1 MSRVTKGVK
10 GRRRRNRILARTKGY
25 TGGRKLY
32 RQGRE
37 TVEKGLV
44 YAYRDRKVRKREFRR
59 RNRARSSH
67 HRCAIRNRVMA
78 NQPVNQI
85 RTPTLHLARVSLSLK
100 RNLAITLNNQRYRQ
114 ILRIANGFRRN

>member
-32 RQGRE
+32 RQGGE

-59 RNRARSSH
+59 LWI
-67 HRCAIRNRVMA
+67 IRINAACKELGLSYSQLIHGLKLAGIEIDRKSLAEMA
-78 NQPVNQI
+78 VNEKEAFAAVVG
-85 RTPTLHLARVSLSLK
+85 TAKAESAV
-100 RNLAITLNNQRYRQ
+100 
-114 ILRIANGFRRN
+114 